1 MTACEERDRLLK
13 LKAEAFERW
22 YERKA
27 DLERLTMVKERS
39 SIGDA
44 KKAEEQA
51 HKKVRH
57 LMNALLSHYGKHECN
72 KD

>member
-1 MTACEERDRLLK
+1 MIACEERDRLLK

-27 DLERLTMVKERS
+27 DLERLMRLKERS

-44 KKAEEQA
+44 KKAEEQ
-51 HKKVRH
+51 KQTPKLERQTE
-57 LMNALLSHYGKHECN
+57 ALSRANLLA
-72 KD
+72 